1 MDQALLWE
9 TGIKWLNNVQTL
21 ASAMSESRWK
31 KDQINP
37 SYPARVNDKREAFM
51 AFYEF
56 RKKEA
61 LNSVCDKCE
70 VCTWVGGGAGMTS
83 EK

>member
-1 MDQALLWE
+1 
-9 TGIKWLNNVQTL
+9 
-21 ASAMSESRWK
+21 
-31 KDQINP
+31 
-37 SYPARVNDKREAFM
+37 M